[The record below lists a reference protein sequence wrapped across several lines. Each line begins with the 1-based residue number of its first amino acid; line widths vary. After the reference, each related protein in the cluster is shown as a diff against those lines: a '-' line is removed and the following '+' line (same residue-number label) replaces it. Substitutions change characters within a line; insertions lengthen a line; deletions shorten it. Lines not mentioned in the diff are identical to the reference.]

1 MSRVRVAI
9 AGHQYTIGCAPG
21 QEERITAL
29 AEELEAAIE
38 SLREKIGD
46 VGDRSLAVMAGLSAL
61 GRLAEAD
68 AANARLRARVA
79 ALERA
84 HESAVLAVD
93 ADDEPLIA
101 RIEAA
106 VATIDRLSGL
116 FNRETRAL
124 GELQD
129 AEARLR
135 PVAVSPAA
143 EKPDPDA
150 GTEPGPAEPDGAR
163 RERHREPRFDG
174 RFDRH
179 AEDEGAALDI
189 VPHRA
194 LTD

>member
-9 AGHQYTIGCAPG
+9 AGHEYTIGCAPG
-21 QEERITAL
+21 QEERIEAL
-29 AEELEAAIE
+29 AGELEAAIE
-38 SLREKIGD
+38 SLRERIGD

-61 GRLAEAD
+61 GRLAEAE

-135 PVAVSPAA
+135 PVAVAPAA
-143 EKPDPDA
+143 ERPDPDA
-150 GTEPGPAEPDGAR
+150 AAETAAEAAR
-163 RERHREPRFDG
+163 EHHGRHQEPRFEG

-179 AEDEGAALDI
+179 GEEGAALDI
-189 VPHRA
+189 VPHRS